1 VRLLLTRPRE
11 DSEPLAARLA
21 EMGHETL
28 IEPLLIVRALEN
40 VTIDVEGVQAIL
52 LTSANGARALA
63 NRPVDRAIPV
73 LAVGDATA
81 EAAAAAG
88 FTHIVSAGGR
98 AEDLAILATS
108 SLPPAEGAVLHVT
121 GRHVAGDLAG
131 RLEAA
136 GFEVRR
142 AVLYQAEAVQAFS
155 ELCKSA
161 LKSGSLDAALLFSPR
176 TARVFSGLIEAEAL
190 DTAVGR
196 LDIYAL
202 SQAVADAANGPAWRR
217 ILVAARPTQDDLLD
231 LLPERL

>member
-21 EMGHETL
+21 EMGHEAL

-40 VTIDVEGVQAIL
+40 VAIDVAGVQAIL

-63 NRPVDRAIPV
+63 DRPVDRAIPV

-81 EAAAAAG
+81 AAARAVG
-88 FTHIVSAGGR
+88 FTDIVSAGGR
-98 AEDLAILATS
+98 AEDLATLAATR
-108 SLPPAEGAVLHVT
+108 LRAGNGPVLHVT

-136 GFEVRR
+136 GFVMRR
-142 AVLYQAEAVQAFS
+142 AVLYQAEAVPAFS
-155 ELCKSA
+155 ESCKSA
-161 LKSGSLDAALLFSPR
+161 LKSGSLDGALLFSPR
-176 TARVFSGLIEAEAL
+176 TARIFAGLIVAEAL
-190 DTAVGR
+190 DTASGR

-202 SQAVADAANGPAWRR
+202 SQAVADAVNGPAWRR
-217 ILVAARPTQDDLLD
+217 ILVAARPTQEDLLD
-231 LLPERL
+231 LLPQRL